1 MAKAAKPVPTVLPL
15 VLDFDGTLQR
25 DDLSK
30 LALAWLWQTA
40 PLRAIWVIVQGAIKG
55 RPSAKLAMEE
65 VAFHH
70 NFMPKLR
77 WNTALI
83 KAAKASKQ
91 PVLVATGSP
100 ERWVAALLHEA
111 KLHWPVLGTTAQS
124 GNFIGKTKAKALIK
138 AYGKHG
144 FDYAGNSRADLAVWQ
159 ACRHAWIVDSKG
171 KLTKRAAKRAPVKKV
186 FA

>member
-1 MAKAAKPVPTVLPL
+1 MAKTAKLYANIPL

-30 LALAWLWQTA
+30 LALAWLWRTA
-40 PLRAIWVIVQGAIKG
+40 PMRAFWVIVQGIMRGKPA
-55 RPSAKLAMEE
+55 AKLAMEE

-70 NFMPKLR
+70 NYMPQLR

-83 KAAKASKQ
+83 KAAKATKQ
-91 PVLVATGSP
+91 PILVATGSP

-111 KLHWPVLGTTAQS
+111 KLNWPVLGTTIIS
-124 GNFIGKTKAKALIK
+124 GNFIAKRKARALV
-138 AYGKHG
+138 ARFGQGG
-144 FDYAGNSRADLAVWQ
+144 FDYAGNSKADLAVWQ
-159 ACRHAWIVDSKG
+159 ACRHAWVVDAKG
-171 KLTKRAAKRAPVKKV
+171 KLTKRAAKRAPIKKV